1 MFGTLG
7 TQEILLI
14 IGLAM
19 LLFGAS
25 AIPKLARSLGK
36 ARGEFKRA
44 QTEMEEELRKG
55 EKEAEA
61 KAQEEE
67 RRHKPPGVQ
76 PPPSAPKELAPSN
89 PRP

>member
-14 IGLAM
+14 AGLFV

-25 AIPKLARSLGK
+25 AIPKLARSFGK

-44 QTEMEEELRKG
+44 QKDMEEELRKG
-55 EKEAEA
+55 AKEAEQ

-67 RRHKPPGVQ
+67 RHRKSLGVQ
-76 PPPSAPKELAPSN
+76 PSAPKELVAPN